1 MNALSYVSTF
11 LSAHQI
17 VISGAIFSACY
28 LLIAFEQIV
37 KLSKSA
43 LALFC
48 GGTLWIYAAS
58 FTTLNIKEA
67 LPEAASGIFAIIIFL
82 FCAMSL
88 VEILVHYR
96 FFDIVRQK
104 LYRLHLSDRGQ
115 FLLITVLAFFLS
127 AILDNM
133 TTTIIMIQISRKFFK
148 GENLLVTGAAIVVAA
163 NAGGAFSPFGDVTTI
178 MLWFA
183 EKYTWDQILLQ
194 GFLPSFALFLVTVG
208 LMFPRI
214 KQESLK
220 IEQEIIHSLTKG
232 ELTVVIACFLSFPLP
247 LVMTML
253 GIEPYMGLVIGLSV
267 VWMLTDIF
275 KRNSTVFTHSFEMK
289 ELLHKVDNEAIYFF
303 IGILLA
309 VGALHYLGTLHALA
323 GDVYGSNPGISA
335 FIIGNTILGLM
346 SAVLDNVPLTDMA
359 IKMNALSSSDF
370 WILLALTVGTGGSLF
385 SIGSAAGV
393 VASNMLDKE
402 GLKFW
407 KYIKITFIPGII
419 GYAVGIF
426 VWYVQFS
433 LLH

>member
-1 MNALSYVSTF
+1 MDVFSFASAF

-17 VISGAIFSACY
+17 AVSGAIFTVCY

-37 KLSKSA
+37 QISKSA

-48 GGTLWIYAAS
+48 GGTLWIYSAV
-58 FTTLNIKEA
+58 FTSLNIKEA
-67 LPEAASGIFAIIIFL
+67 LPEAACGIFSIVIFL

-104 LYRLHLSDRGQ
+104 LYRLHLSDGGQ
-115 FLLITVLAFFLS
+115 FLLITVIAFFLS
-127 AILDNM
+127 AMLDNL

-148 GENLLVTGAAIVVAA
+148 GENLLITGAAIVVAA
-163 NAGGAFSPFGDVTTI
+163 NAGGAFSPIGDVTTI

-183 EKYTWDQILLQ
+183 KKYTWDQILLH

-220 IEQEIIHSLTKG
+220 VEQEVIPSLTKG
-232 ELTVVIACFLSFPLP
+232 ELTVVSACFLSFSLP
-247 LVMTML
+247 LVMTMF
-253 GIEPYMGLVIGLSV
+253 GIEPYIGLMIGLSA
-267 VWMLTDIF
+267 VWMLIDIF
-275 KRNSTVFTHSFEMK
+275 KRNSSLATHSFEMK
-289 ELLHKVDNEAIYFF
+289 KLLQKVDNEAIYFF

-323 GDVYGSNPGISA
+323 GNVYGENPGINA

-359 IKMNALSSSDF
+359 IKMNALTSSDF